1 MANSERARVLQSASD
16 CLALMQARKIVDA
29 VPLANPNL
37 TDLRTSSSTHRDRP
51 GDIRFLPIEAGN
63 RSSDQVIQH
72 AREVRQKQI
81 QDCSSRAARK
91 ILAQLSKGSKPTA
104 DTLTKLIAAEFDELS
119 A

>member
-1 MANSERARVLQSASD
+1 MTVLAESRLLCHSQGNSNVRQ
-16 CLALMQARKIVDA
+16 I
-29 VPLANPNL
+29 
-37 TDLRTSSSTHRDRP
+37 
-51 GDIRFLPIEAGN
+51 
-63 RSSDQVIQH
+63 DQVIQH

-81 QDCSSRAARK
+81 QECSSSSAQK